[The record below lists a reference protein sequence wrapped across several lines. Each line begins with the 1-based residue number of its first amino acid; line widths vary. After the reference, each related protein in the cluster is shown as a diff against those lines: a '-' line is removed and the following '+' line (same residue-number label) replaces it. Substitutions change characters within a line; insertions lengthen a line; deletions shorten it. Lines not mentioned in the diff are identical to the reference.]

1 LDFDPDSFFA
11 MLKKIFN
18 DPEPFEFIR
27 GQDDFIAKNKANNP
41 LLDHCYAHSDI
52 LTIFDRIVTSF
63 IQAQKASNE
72 GKLTLKA
79 ETLRN
84 AFMFF
89 LL

>member
-1 LDFDPDSFFA
+1 

-27 GQDDFIAKNKANNP
+27 GQDDFIAKNKANNT